1 MGGSWLQLKSQV
13 VGFRIQVEAGVWAK
27 ISLRSNPSTVG
38 GVVELLLL
46 GHAGFGLG
54 LLRQHLSDAGKSPL
68 DTVPVTLS
76 VGITQTLKIQIY
88 GCRVHHWSGATHL
101 VFSALAHRRFEPC
114 LLLFE
119 GRRRQFHQM
128 KQQLG
133 VRHQRQDT
141 NLAAL
146 HRSHAVVGDV
156 LAERDQENVVLRD
169 TEIVQKSIDQ
179 RLAVLGQLFLARLF
193 RFFGPGR
200 QRLVGVGHDTLVP
213 PAAVFEDLASPVAVL
228 GEVLVLGVLRIRRVD
243 DLGHGH
249 DEPGVASLVHL
260 DHGHQRRLVVVV
272 LVGHHRENTGVDCE
286 QVTLMNRGK
295 VTVAGVAEDVRVV
308 AEQLVGQSLKHLLA
322 GDVVGLIRLRFG
334 QKHVEAAS
342 GVGRRELAHGGV
354 RLHDLG
360 VTDHVKSPVLPV
372 LAGAHTESVAH
383 GAGVRVE
390 LGSQGALVA
399 SHGTD

>member
-1 MGGSWLQLKSQV
+1 MGGSWLQLKSQA

-54 LLRQHLSDAGKSPL
+54 LLRHLSHASNSLQGTFL
-68 DTVPVTLS
+68 VTLS
-76 VGITQTLKIQIY
+76 DGFKKTLSLQIC
-88 GCRVHHWSGATHL
+88 GCTVHQWSGATHL

-156 LAERDQENVVLRD
+156 LAEGDQEDVVLRD

-179 RLAVLGQLFLARLF
+179 RLVVLGQLFLARLF
-193 RFFGPGR
+193 RFLGLGR
-200 QRLVGVGHDTLVP
+200 QRLVGVWHDALVP
-213 PAAVFEDLASPVAVL
+213 PAVVFEDLASPVAVL

-249 DEPGVASLVHL
+249 DEPGVASLEHL
-260 DHGHQRRLVVVV
+260 DLGHQRRLVVVV

-308 AEQLVGQSLKHLLA
+308 AEQHDQSLKHLHA

-390 LGSQGALVA
+390 LGSQGALA
-399 SHGTD
+399 ACHSTDQ